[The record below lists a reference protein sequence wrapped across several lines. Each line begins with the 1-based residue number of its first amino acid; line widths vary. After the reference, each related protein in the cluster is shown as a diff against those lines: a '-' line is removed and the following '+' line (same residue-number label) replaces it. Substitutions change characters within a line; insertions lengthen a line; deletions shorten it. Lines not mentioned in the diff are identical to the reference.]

1 MPRTSGL
8 AAKSRESVR
17 FGKCKIKILDKVA
30 EAATEAAAE
39 RAAEAAEMH
48 STITEMEMET
58 FLFHRSPLSKYI
70 FALSTLPPVLNT
82 RSMSVSLSPSQYL
95 PSCFPWARK

>member
-17 FGKCKIKILDKVA
+17 FGKCEIKILDKVA

-39 RAAEAAEMH
+39 AEAAEMH

-82 RSMSVSLSPSQYL
+82 RSMSVSLSPSRYL